1 MCIRLCVSDYV
12 ASLLVIRNRT
22 TIEETKHPPQSGGNL
37 PDNPFAFA
45 NRSLY
50 GVYNRLMTNK
60 DIQVTVK
67 GIVPTPNGC
76 GVFLSNGNKVIAI
89 FVDHSVAAAITM
101 FIHGVKKPRPLTHDL
116 IANIFAGLDVR
127 VQKVVV
133 NDLKD
138 DTYFARLYLLQENE
152 LGRNV
157 VELDARPSDSIAIA
171 LQQDC
176 PIHVSAHVWEQ
187 AEDMTWA
194 LEQAQAA
201 EQEAEEE
208 DELGEEDDEEGGKE
222 TGKE

>member
-1 MCIRLCVSDYV
+1 M
-12 ASLLVIRNRT
+12 N
-22 TIEETKHPPQSGGNL
+22 G
-37 PDNPFAFA
+37 FAFA

-50 GVYNRLMTNK
+50 GMQSTLMTAK
-60 DIQVTVK
+60 EIQVTVK
-67 GIVPTPNGC
+67 GIVPTPSGC
-76 GVFLSNGNKVIAI
+76 GVFLSNGDKVIAI

-127 VQKVVV
+127 VQKVLV

-171 LQQDC
+171 LQQEC
-176 PIHVSAHVWEQ
+176 PIYVSRHVWDR

-201 EQEAEEE
+201 GEESGE
-208 DELGEEDDEEGGKE
+208 DEPEPGEEGGEEDK
-222 TGKE
+222 K